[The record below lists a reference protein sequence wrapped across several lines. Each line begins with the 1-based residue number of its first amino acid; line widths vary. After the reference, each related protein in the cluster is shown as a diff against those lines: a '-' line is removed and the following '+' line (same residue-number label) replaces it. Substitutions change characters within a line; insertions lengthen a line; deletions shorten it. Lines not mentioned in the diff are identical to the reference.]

1 LGQKNVFFDKWNLD
15 EGLLPSGIAKGVTD
29 SNWFILIASKNS
41 MESRW
46 VKYEINLAL
55 IRWIKDRNYHIVV
68 ARIDDCEIIPELSP
82 FLYVNYPNNSKKVID
97 EITKLILSKGK
108 DIIPKEEWRK
118 SIIDR
123 NHELDIIE
131 TVSYEEKSL
140 IFLTGTYG
148 IGKTTLAEHAANK
161 FFEKTSSRFPLTP
174 GHDILLISLE
184 MASRAGLPLPAPNA
198 SEIQLLDTA
207 RNAANELIRQ
217 GNIIFFDNVESV
229 TDDDRR
235 FKDFFLVL
243 LSAIISKGNPPIFI
257 ACSHFPRL
265 DEELTKKSHIL
276 RVGPLEDNYI
286 LALLQNWIKMSDP
299 RIDLSNKGILINVT
313 KELHGYPLAARLA
326 SNVIVKYSIE
336 QALNDL

>member
-1 LGQKNVFFDKWNLD
+1 MVYAFLSHSSADKSLVEDLAASLGQKNVFFDKWNLD

-82 FLYVNYPNNSKKVID
+82 FLYVNYPNNSKKVIE

-235 FKDFFLVL
+235 FKDFFLV
-243 LSAIISKGNPPIFI
+243 F
-257 ACSHFPRL
+257 
-265 DEELTKKSHIL
+265 D
-276 RVGPLEDNYI
+276 
-286 LALLQNWIKMSDP
+286 
-299 RIDLSNKGILINVT
+299 
-313 KELHGYPLAARLA
+313 
-326 SNVIVKYSIE
+326 VK
-336 QALNDL
+336 